1 MIFRLEELKMRKCK
15 MRICQFGIIVLVIL
29 ILFAGTII
37 YLDPFFH
44 YHKPLEGYFYARPE
58 TIERYQND
66 GIVRN
71 FDYDAVITGI
81 SVSAGFSTS
90 EFDALFDVNSVKII
104 YSGGTYKEIGEG
116 IRRALH
122 SNPNTKIVINNLF
135 IEKIYQEKDHRRS
148 DLTDFPT
155 YLYNDNP
162 FDDIRYFFNKDV
174 FFTYCYSMLKGR
186 VEGTESGVQSVD
198 TTGYILHPDTEIRYS
213 NPEVVYGERKPINCD
228 VPQEEISESEK
239 KNAIENVTQNIVE
252 SAKEHPNTR
261 FIYFVPPCSILYY
274 RDLYESGEL
283 LKILEA
289 EQIAINLML
298 EQENIEV
305 YTYSYRH
312 DIIEDLRN
320 YVDSVHYGSWINSF
334 VLDSI
339 AKGEGRL
346 TKENV
351 SEYLENEKKYY
362 LNYNY

>member
-1 MIFRLEELKMRKCK
+1 MRKCK
-15 MRICQFGIIVLVIL
+15 TRICQFVIIVLVIL

-44 YHKPLEGYFYARPE
+44 YHKPLEGYFYARPD

-71 FDYDAVITGI
+71 FDYDSVITGV

-90 EFDALFDVNSVKII
+90 EFDALFDASSVKII
-104 YSGGTYKEIGEG
+104 YSGGTFKEVGEG
-116 IRRALH
+116 IDRALRA
-122 SNPNTKIVINNLF
+122 NPNTKIVMNNLF
-135 IEKIYQEKDHRRS
+135 ITKICQEKDHRRS

-162 FDDIRYFFNKDV
+162 FDDIRYVFNKDV
-174 FFTYCYSMLKGR
+174 FFTYCYSMLKNRTNGS
-186 VEGTESGVQSVD
+186 ESGVQSVD
-198 TTGYILHPDTEIRYS
+198 TTSYILNPDAERPYS
-213 NPEVVYGERKPINCD
+213 DPEAVYGDRKPINGD
-228 VPQEEISESEK
+228 VPQAEISESEK

-274 RDLYESGEL
+274 RDLYENGEL
-283 LKILEA
+283 LKVFEA

-298 EQENIEV
+298 EQDNIEI
-305 YTYSYRH
+305 YTFNDRH
-312 DIIEDLRN
+312 EIIEDLRN
-320 YVDSVHYGSWINSF
+320 YGDSVHYGGWINSF
-334 VLDSI
+334 ILDSI
-339 AKGEGRL
+339 SKGEGRL
-346 TKENV
+346 TKENAN
-351 SEYLENEKKYY
+351 EYLENEKSYY